1 MENWTK
7 KWKVGKIQ
15 KNENRKIG
23 QKFKKS
29 KNKKKNRKIG
39 GKSNKSKKKLTI
51 EK

>member
-15 KNENRKIG
+15 KNENRKIR

-29 KNKKKNRKIG
+29 KNKKKKPENWG
-39 GKSNKSKKKLTI
+39 
-51 EK
+51 EKQ

>member
-29 KNKKKNRKIG
+29 KNKKNPGKLG
-39 GKSNKSKKKLTI
+39 GKVKKN
-51 EK
+51 

>member
-7 KWKVGKIQ
+7 NWKVGKIQ
-15 KNENRKIG
+15 KNENRKNG

-29 KNKKKNRKIG
+29 KNKKTPENWG
-39 GKSNKSKKKLTI
+39 

>member
-23 QKFKKS
+23 QKFKKNR
-29 KNKKKNRKIG
+29 KIKKRKIG
-39 GKSNKSKKKLTI
+39 G